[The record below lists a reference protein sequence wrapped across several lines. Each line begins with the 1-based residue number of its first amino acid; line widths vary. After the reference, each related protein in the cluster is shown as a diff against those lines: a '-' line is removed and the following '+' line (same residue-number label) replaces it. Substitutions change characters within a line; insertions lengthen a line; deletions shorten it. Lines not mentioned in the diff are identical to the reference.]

1 MSVKSG
7 EPQGEQITFELPSG
21 NRTRSDL
28 VTETPAANLKVR
40 ESKNG
45 PSARLSPGQ
54 KEMKETT
61 EKGGEVIPRGKKAE
75 KAGLT
80 PGKPTRIE
88 EFEEDRY

>member
-1 MSVKSG
+1 
-7 EPQGEQITFELPSG
+7 
-21 NRTRSDL
+21 
-28 VTETPAANLKVR
+28 
-40 ESKNG
+40 
-45 PSARLSPGQ
+45 
-54 KEMKETT
+54 MKETT